1 MENFADEYFGLTMW
15 AVVSLAI
22 WIMIGVTVLFTNYP
36 DAPFYFFSFLAG
48 LILFLP
54 IPLFIIRFLWERHKG
69 R

>member
-36 DAPFYFFSFLAG
+36 DAPLYFFGFLAG

-54 IPLFIIRFLWERHKG
+54 IPLFIIRFLWERYKG